1 MLTVRKLFKRYGP
14 VRVLLGAEFSVAR
27 GQKIALVG
35 SNGVGKSTL
44 LRIIAGVEKEDKG
57 EVVRERRASIAY
69 LPQELSVE
77 ETGETALGYLRRKS
91 GIAELEEEMGGLESD
106 LSDEKKLERYGELRD
121 RYERMDGYS
130 FDERAAK
137 VLSGLG
143 LEGEFLSRKLR
154 SMSGGER
161 RRVAFAA
168 VLLSGAD
175 LLLLDEPT
183 NDLDLPAILW
193 LESYVRKSRSAIIV
207 ASHDREF
214 LDAVSEKVLEIDWH
228 FRTTRMWTGN
238 YSLYFREK
246 SEQLRREREE
256 HERAEE
262 ERARLFVT
270 ADEKREW
277 ARIGGEQKMPDRD
290 RMSQGYHRDRA
301 ERKFGAAAKALSSR
315 AGHVKRVD
323 VTAIRDPLSVYF
335 EPAEEGEL
343 SIALSGAV
351 SGYGETFSAGPV
363 DLVLPYGSHVG
374 IFGRNGAGKSTV
386 LGMIAGTL
394 PLSEGTVE
402 IGEDVR
408 LGVLTQEND
417 ILPKEKSA
425 IEWFSEKTRISDEAE
440 ITRFLGKFLLV
451 GEVTS
456 FPMGELSPGERMRL
470 SIAFLM
476 ASGINVLV
484 LDEPTNHL
492 DLDAVEALSNAIDLF
507 SGTLI
512 LVSHDRAFLAGR
524 DFDLVRSLERGKIS
538 VEKSYAEY
546 LERAVREAMRAT

>member
-91 GIAELEEEMGGLESD
+91 GIAELEEEMSGLESD
-106 LSDEKKLERYGELRD
+106 LSDEGKLERYGELRD

-143 LEGEFLSRKLR
+143 LEGEFLSRTLR

-168 VLLSGAD
+168 VLLSEAD

-214 LDAVSEKVLEIDWH
+214 LDAVAEKVLEIDWH

-343 SIALSGAV
+343 SISLSGAV

-363 DLVLPYGSHVG
+363 DLILPYGSHVG

-451 GEVTS
+451 GEAAS

-476 ASGINVLV
+476 ASGVNALV

-507 SGTLI
+507 PGTLI
-512 LVSHDRAFLAGR
+512 LVSHDRAFLA
-524 DFDLVRSLERGKIS
+524 ERG
-538 VEKSYAEY
+538 
-546 LERAVREAMRAT
+546 